1 MVSPKR
7 FSGVVAAAVLTV
19 AAAAAGQTV
28 KLGGDSSITIKGFIS
43 ATAFAQD
50 QNFTFGNGQNAEFP
64 VPPETKTDRWFGGAD
79 VRNSRLTLAFSGPK
93 VAGEWKVGATLE
105 ADFFGGFNGTGAF
118 SGQQP
123 NPRLRLAFVDFGNG
137 GTNIRIGQQ
146 WSPLFGNVPVSLS
159 HIAFPL
165 GYGAAGDVGW
175 RFPGISLTQKLTSK
189 GAPIDANFE
198 LAILE
203 GSWGLPKDASGATFG
218 SLVDYGSAGNATSPQ
233 FELRFNVGGK
243 AGEAKW
249 SAYVVG
255 HEDQKDLSGAGNS
268 TANDTLTGTAVEFG
282 AKLDVAGFLL
292 QGNFYT
298 GHNIGQQ
305 FAAITQIGKIQS
317 MGGWAQAGYDFTKN
331 WSLFGFWG
339 IDDPK
344 DSDVLASGNSRLKNE
359 MYAGMLRWKSGPF
372 ALGFEWLH
380 DKLTAGSTATE
391 TTGNQVSMSA
401 LYSF

>member
-1 MVSPKR
+1 MVSSFR
-7 FSGVVAAAVLTV
+7 FTGIAAAAVLTV
-19 AAAAAGQTV
+19 AAATTGQTV
-28 KLGGDSSITIKGFIS
+28 KLGGDTSITIKGFIS

-79 VRNSRLTLAFSGPK
+79 VRNTRLTLVFNGPK
-93 VAGEWKVGATLE
+93 VAGEWKVGGTAE

-123 NPRLRLAFVDFGNG
+123 NPRLRLAYVDFGNG
-137 GTNIRIGQQ
+137 NTNIRIGQQ
-146 WSPLFGNVPVSLS
+146 WSPMFGNVPVSVS

-175 RFPGISLTQKLTSK
+175 RFPGISLQQKLTSK
-189 GAPIDANFE
+189 GAPLDVSVDF
-198 LAILE
+198 AILE
-203 GSWGLPKDASGATFG
+203 GSWGLPKEANGSTFG

-233 FELRFNVGGK
+233 FELRLNVGGK
-243 AGEAKW
+243 AGDAKW

-255 HEDQKDLSGAGNS
+255 HEDQKDLSGAGGS
-268 TANDTLTGTAVEFG
+268 TPNDHLTGTAVEIG
-282 AKLDVAGFLL
+282 AKLEVAGFLL
-292 QGNFYT
+292 QGNAYT
-298 GHNIGQQ
+298 GHSIGQQ

-317 MGGWAQAGYDFTKN
+317 TGGWAQAGYDFTKN

-339 IDDPK
+339 MDDPK
-344 DSDVLASGNSRLKNE
+344 DGDVLASGNTRLKNE
-359 MYAGMLRWKSGPF
+359 MYAGMLRWRSGPF

-380 DKLTAGSTATE
+380 DKLTAGATATD
-391 TTGNQVSMSA
+391 TTGNQVSLSA